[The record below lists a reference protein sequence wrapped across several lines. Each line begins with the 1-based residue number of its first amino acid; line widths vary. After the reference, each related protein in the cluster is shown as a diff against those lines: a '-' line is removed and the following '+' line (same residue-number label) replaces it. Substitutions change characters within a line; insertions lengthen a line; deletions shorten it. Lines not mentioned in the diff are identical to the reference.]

1 MEALS
6 CFKNVC
12 FRSVVAIT
20 CALHAQ
26 GPRFEPGRKQ
36 VLFSSVT
43 NLVVYQKFSLARKV
57 CRNLNN
63 FSLLFST
70 GQEVNASKKHLIC
83 EVPL

>member
-6 CFKNVC
+6 SFKIVC

-36 VLFSSVT
+36 VLFSSVL
-43 NLVVYQKFSLARKV
+43 NLLVYQKL
-57 CRNLNN
+57 
-63 FSLLFST
+63 
-70 GQEVNASKKHLIC
+70 H
-83 EVPL
+83 